1 MLSTSWA
8 NLLFVGAA
16 GLEPTRLSD
25 LIYSQASQ
33 PTAQYS
39 HLYFWQSAAF
49 TNSAHRPIIWC
60 WREFESLFNQIHSL
74 APKAN
79 TGFQHRSKYWY
90 RTNPTGFADQPTHLN
105 QTCQI
110 VLPPGLEPGTLSL
123 KVRYS
128 SQLSYESI
136 LVTQTGLKP
145 VTSILEGLYSIHLS
159 YWAITF
165 FYFLFLPLLCLYEST
180 IF

>member
-1 MLSTSWA
+1 MWA
-8 NLLFVGAA
+8 REDSNLQRFYV
-16 GLEPTRLSD
+16 TD
-25 LIYSQASQ
+25 L
-33 PTAQYS
+33 
-39 HLYFWQSAAF
+39 QSAAF

-110 VLPPGLEPGTLSL
+110 VPPVGLEPTTPALKVQYSTLSL
-123 KVRYS
+123 PTELRGHHCDP
-128 SQLSYESI
+128 ERN
-136 LVTQTGLKP
+136 QTFNSFLRRE
-145 VTSILEGLYSIHLS
+145 VLYSLS
-159 YWAITF
+159 YWTIIF
-165 FYFLFLPLLCLYEST
+165 FY
-180 IF
+180 I